1 MTSLEPRRPPG
12 LDGLAGPSSRSVL
25 PAWKREILER
35 KRAKLA
41 SLGAGPRGL
50 AEGADAGTGDEAA
63 AGTPAG
69 TPAGVGGDCPGEP
82 VPAAERLVLADS
94 LGPLRENPFMRLET
108 ERKRLRR
115 GRGGALGARPST
127 GRPVQQLLELYSRVP
142 GIRTIRADNILIIES
157 EPGFLPG
164 QGPYEVNAVGP
175 RSGSDPLQQLL
186 ARRGCPVAEIRA
198 AEVVIYETPR
208 AAAEAAAQPGRVSR
222 LLEKF
227 DPPLASGEPRSRAPS
242 PPRRRGS
249 PEWSRPL
256 VPKPPAVEQRNSAAS
271 PSLPSPVPCT
281 PSVGERA
288 AWFQREQASA
298 AAPFRHS
305 DFLEKTGSNSFTV
318 HPRGMARGGR
328 TVPNGPVIEATPEPH
343 LGPANGL
350 PAGCGPVPSSSNTTK
365 GTEQWKPNA
374 EEEAPILHPSP
385 GPCLT
390 GSANGGPSATPAATS
405 TFPKHSP
412 ASATPSQRRWVSAAT
427 STNDSFEIKPAP
439 KPDMENIPDEDIQAK
454 ALANLRMNSKNSF
467 VFIPKP
473 RVEVLGSRA
482 GHPVGNK
489 AFEQPK
495 GKASVSSLVGHLTH
509 VPLENGGQH
518 PQEIVPAYRNHLG
531 SEALWTTEER
541 DPEKQIATTLSEG
554 NHKWQ
559 GEVPK
564 LPSIEKAFKQEPC
577 ADFEISDTSHST
589 SITQIH
595 EEPSKAG
602 LPVTYIDEVDSDDE
616 SYQEAKPAFR
626 FTDAPNYR
634 PHPSLSSSKSEVHY
648 LNNNTFKVVP
658 NRKPAVPEVSFSLPN
673 GELYTEEEEEE
684 DQWKGK
690 TLEDPE
696 SSHENVGMLFKKR
709 YPTVNE
715 IEVIGGYLSLKKSC
729 LTKIRSSRKKMKI
742 SFNEKSLH
750 TTFEYPS
757 ESSLVQEEEAEEEE
771 EGASGS
777 EGDEEE
783 KTFAVFL
790 PRATFVNNTVMESAT
805 RPPESSTGL
814 SSYTPK
820 HSVEFSKWQEQKYDA
835 GPSEAGA
842 SSQKEVMLTPA
853 SKNDL
858 SDFRSEPA
866 LYF

>member
-12 LDGLAGPSSRSVL
+12 LDGLAGSGSRSVL

-50 AEGADAGTGDEAA
+50 AGGADAGVGVEAA
-63 AGTPAG
+63 AGITAG
-69 TPAGVGGDCPGEP
+69 AGGECPGEQA
-82 VPAAERLVLADS
+82 PAAERLVLADS

-108 ERKRLRR
+108 ERKRQRR
-115 GRGGALGARPST
+115 GRGAAPGARSST

-164 QGPYEVNAVGP
+164 QRPYEVSPAGP
-175 RSGSDPLQQLL
+175 SPNSDPVQQLL
-186 ARRGCPVAEIRA
+186 ARRGCSVAEIRA

-227 DPPLASGEPRSRAPS
+227 DSQLASGESRSRALS

-249 PEWSRPL
+249 PERSRPL
-256 VPKPPAVEQRNSAAS
+256 VPKPSAAEQRSSATS
-271 PSLPSPVPCT
+271 PSPPSPGPST

-298 AAPFRHS
+298 AAPSRLS
-305 DFLEKTGSNSFTV
+305 DFLQKTGSNSFTV
-318 HPRGMARGGR
+318 HPRGLARGGR
-328 TVPNGPVIEATPEPH
+328 TVPNGPAIEATPEPH

-350 PAGCGPVPSSSNTTK
+350 PAVGGPVPSSSSTSK
-365 GTEQWKPNA
+365 GTDNRQPNA
-374 EEEAPILHPSP
+374 EEEAPILNPSP
-385 GPCLT
+385 GPCPT
-390 GSANGGPSATPAATS
+390 GSANGGPSATPAAPS
-405 TFPKHSP
+405 TFPKHSL
-412 ASATPSQRRWVSAAT
+412 ASATPSQRRWVFAAT
-427 STNDSFEIKPAP
+427 STNDSFEIRPAP
-439 KPDMENIPDEDIQAK
+439 KPDMETISDEDVQAK

-482 GHPVGNK
+482 GHPVGSK

-495 GKASVSSLVGHLTH
+495 GKSSVSSQSGHLTH
-509 VPLENGGQH
+509 IPLENGSQH
-518 PQEIVPAYRNHLG
+518 PQEVVPAYRKHLG
-531 SEALWTTEER
+531 GEALQAAEEGDPQKKIATALSEA
-541 DPEKQIATTLSEG
+541 

-559 GEVPK
+559 GEVLTPPTIER
-564 LPSIEKAFKQEPC
+564 PSKQEPC
-577 ADFEISDTSHST
+577 GGFEISDTSLS
-589 SITQIH
+589 SSVTQIP
-595 EEPSKAG
+595 EEPSRPA

-616 SYQEAKPAFR
+616 SYHEAKPVFR
-626 FTDAPNYR
+626 LPDAPHYR
-634 PHPSLSSSKSEVHY
+634 PHPSLPNSKSEVHY
-648 LNNNTFKVVP
+648 RSNNTFTVVP
-658 NRKPAVPEVSFSLPN
+658 NRKPATPGVSLSPPN
-673 GELYTEEEEEE
+673 GELYAEEEEEE

-696 SSHENVGMLFKKR
+696 ASHENVGMLLKKR
-709 YPTVNE
+709 YPTVHE

-729 LTKIRSSRKKMKI
+729 LTKIGSSRKKMKI
-742 SFNEKSLH
+742 SFNEKSLQ

-771 EGASGS
+771 EEASGS

-783 KTFAVFL
+783 KPFAVFL
-790 PRATFVNNTVMESAT
+790 PRATFVNSTVMESAT
-805 RPPESSTGL
+805 RPPESGSGL
-814 SSYTPK
+814 SGYTPK

-835 GPSEAGA
+835 GPCEAGA
-842 SSQKEVMLTPA
+842 SPQKEVMLTPA

>member
-12 LDGLAGPSSRSVL
+12 LDGLAGSGSRSVL

-50 AEGADAGTGDEAA
+50 AGGADAGAGVETV
-63 AGTPAG
+63 AGTTAG
-69 TPAGVGGDCPGEP
+69 AGVECAGESA
-82 VPAAERLVLADS
+82 PAAERLVLADS

-108 ERKRLRR
+108 ERKRQRR
-115 GRGGALGARPST
+115 GHGTAPGARSST

-164 QGPYEVNAVGP
+164 QRPHEVSIVGP
-175 RSGSDPLQQLL
+175 SPSPDPVQQLL
-186 ARRGCPVAEIRA
+186 ARRGCSVAEIRA

-227 DPPLASGEPRSRAPS
+227 DPPLASGEPRARAPS

-249 PEWSRPL
+249 PERSRPL
-256 VPKPPAVEQRNSAAS
+256 VPKPSAVEQRSSATS
-271 PSLPSPVPCT
+271 PSLPSPGPRT

-288 AWFQREQASA
+288 AWFQREQALA
-298 AAPFRHS
+298 AAPSRLS
-305 DFLEKTGSNSFTV
+305 EFLQKTGSNSFTV
-318 HPRGMARGGR
+318 HPRGLARGGR
-328 TVPNGPVIEATPEPH
+328 TIPNGPAIEATPEPH

-350 PAGCGPVPSSSNTTK
+350 PAVGGPVPSSSSTSK
-365 GTEQWKPNA
+365 GTNNRKPNA
-374 EEEAPILHPSP
+374 EEEAPVLHPPP
-385 GPCLT
+385 GPCLM
-390 GSANGGPSATPAATS
+390 GSANGGPSATPAAPS
-405 TFPKHSP
+405 TFPKHSL
-412 ASATPSQRRWVSAAT
+412 ASATPSQRRWVFAAT
-427 STNDSFEIKPAP
+427 STNDSFEIRPAP
-439 KPDMENIPDEDIQAK
+439 KPDIETISDEDIQAK

-473 RVEVLGSRA
+473 RVEVLGSRP
-482 GHPVGNK
+482 GHPVGSK

-495 GKASVSSLVGHLTH
+495 GKASVSSQAGHLTH
-509 VPLENGGQH
+509 IPLENGGQH
-518 PQEIVPAYRNHLG
+518 PQEVVSAYRNNLG
-531 SEALWTTEER
+531 GEALQASEEG
-541 DPEKQIATTLSEG
+541 DPQKQKATALSEG
-554 NHKWQ
+554 NRKWQ
-559 GEVPK
+559 GEV
-564 LPSIEKAFKQEPC
+564 LTPSKQEPC
-577 ADFEISDTSHST
+577 GGFEISDTSLS
-589 SITQIH
+589 SSVTQIP
-595 EEPSKAG
+595 EEPSGPG

-616 SYQEAKPAFR
+616 SYQKAKTVLR
-626 FTDAPNYR
+626 FPDAPHYR
-634 PHPSLSSSKSEVHY
+634 PHPSLPNSKSEVHY
-648 LNNNTFKVVP
+648 LSNNTFTVVP
-658 NRKPAVPEVSFSLPN
+658 NRKPATPEVSLSPPN
-673 GELYTEEEEEE
+673 GELYSEEEEEE

-696 SSHENVGMLFKKR
+696 ITHENVGMLLKKR
-709 YPTVNE
+709 YPTVHE

-729 LTKIRSSRKKMKI
+729 LTKIGSSRKKMKI
-742 SFNEKSLH
+742 SFNEKSLQ

-771 EGASGS
+771 EEGASGS

-783 KTFAVFL
+783 KPFAVFL
-790 PRATFVNNTVMESAT
+790 PRATFVNSTVMESTT
-805 RPPESSTGL
+805 RPPESGSGL

-835 GPSEAGA
+835 GPYETGA
-842 SSQKEVMLTPA
+842 SPQKEVMLTPA
-853 SKNDL
+853 SKHDL

>member
-1 MTSLEPRRPPG
+1 MTSFEPRRPPG
-12 LDGLAGPSSRSVL
+12 LDGLAASGSRSVL

-41 SLGAGPRGL
+41 GLGAGPRGL
-50 AEGADAGTGDEAA
+50 AGAPDAGAGVEAA
-63 AGTPAG
+63 AGTAAG
-69 TPAGVGGDCPGEP
+69 AGGECPGEP
-82 VPAAERLVLADS
+82 PPAAERLVLADS
-94 LGPLRENPFMRLET
+94 LGPLRENPFIRLET
-108 ERKRLRR
+108 ERKRQRR
-115 GRGGALGARPST
+115 GRDAAPGARSST

-164 QGPYEVNAVGP
+164 QRPYEVSTAGP
-175 RSGSDPLQQLL
+175 SPGPDPVQQLL
-186 ARRGCPVAEIRA
+186 ARRGCSVAEIRA

-227 DPPLASGEPRSRAPS
+227 DPPLASGEHRSRAPS

-249 PEWSRPL
+249 PERSRPL
-256 VPKPPAVEQRNSAAS
+256 VPKPSAVEQRSSVTS
-271 PSLPSPVPCT
+271 PSLPSPGPRT

-288 AWFQREQASA
+288 AWFQREQESA
-298 AAPFRHS
+298 AAPSRLS
-305 DFLEKTGSNSFTV
+305 DFLQKTGSNSFTV
-318 HPRGMARGGR
+318 HPRGLTRGGR
-328 TVPNGPVIEATPEPH
+328 TVPNGPAMEPH

-350 PAGCGPVPSSSNTTK
+350 PAVDGPVSASSSTSK
-365 GTEQWKPNA
+365 GTDNRKPNA

-385 GPCLT
+385 GPCPM
-390 GSANGGPSATPAATS
+390 GSANGKPSATPGAPS
-405 TFPKHSP
+405 KFPKHSL
-412 ASATPSQRRWVSAAT
+412 ASATPSQQRWVFAAT
-427 STNDSFEIKPAP
+427 STNDSFEIRPAP
-439 KPDMENIPDEDIQAK
+439 KPDMETIPDENVQAK

-467 VFIPKP
+467 AVIPKP

-482 GHPVGNK
+482 GHPVGSK

-495 GKASVSSLVGHLTH
+495 GKASVSSQSGHLTH
-509 VPLENGGQH
+509 IPLENGGQH
-518 PQEIVPAYRNHLG
+518 PQEVVPAYRNHLG
-531 SEALWTTEER
+531 GEALQAAEEG
-541 DPEKQIATTLSEG
+541 DPQKQIATALSEV
-554 NHKWQ
+554 NHKWP
-559 GEVPK
+559 GKV
-564 LPSIEKAFKQEPC
+564 LTTPSIERPSKQEPC
-577 ADFEISDTSHST
+577 GGFEISDTSLS
-589 SITQIH
+589 SSVTQIP
-595 EEPSKAG
+595 EDMDRPG
-602 LPVTYIDEVDSDDE
+602 LPVTYIDEVNSDDE

-626 FTDAPNYR
+626 LPDAPHYR
-634 PHPSLSSSKSEVHY
+634 PHPSLPNSKSEVHY
-648 LNNNTFKVVP
+648 LSNNTFTVVP
-658 NRKPAVPEVSFSLPN
+658 NRKPAAPEGSFSPPN

-690 TLEDPE
+690 ALEDPE
-696 SSHENVGMLFKKR
+696 ASNENVGMLLKKR
-709 YPTVNE
+709 YPTVHE

-729 LTKIRSSRKKMKI
+729 LTKTGSSRKKMKI
-742 SFNEKSLH
+742 SFNEKSLQ

-757 ESSLVQEEEAEEEE
+757 ESSLVQEEAEEEE

-783 KTFAVFL
+783 KPFAVFL
-790 PRATFVNNTVMESAT
+790 PRATFVNSTVMESTT
-805 RPPESSTGL
+805 RPPESGSGL

-835 GPSEAGA
+835 GPCEAGA
-842 SSQKEVMLTPA
+842 SPQKEVMLTPA

>member
-1 MTSLEPRRPPG
+1 MTSLESRRPPG
-12 LDGLAGPSSRSVL
+12 LDGLAGSGSRSVL

-41 SLGAGPRGL
+41 SLAAGPRSL
-50 AEGADAGTGDEAA
+50 AGGDDGGAGVEAA
-63 AGTPAG
+63 AGTVAG
-69 TPAGVGGDCPGEP
+69 AGGECPGEP
-82 VPAAERLVLADS
+82 APAAERLVLADS

-115 GRGGALGARPST
+115 GRGAAPGARSST

-164 QGPYEVNAVGP
+164 QRPYEVSSPGP
-175 RSGSDPLQQLL
+175 RPGPDPLQQLL
-186 ARRGCPVAEIRA
+186 ARRGCSVAEIRA
-198 AEVVIYETPR
+198 TEVVIYETPR
-208 AAAEAAAQPGRVSR
+208 TAVEAAAQPGRVSR

-227 DPPLASGEPRSRAPS
+227 DSPLALGEPRPRAPS

-249 PEWSRPL
+249 PERSRPL
-256 VPKPPAVEQRNSAAS
+256 VPKPSAVEQRSSATS
-271 PSLPSPVPCT
+271 PSLPSSGPRT

-288 AWFQREQASA
+288 AWFQASA
-298 AAPFRHS
+298 AAPSRLS
-305 DFLEKTGSNSFTV
+305 DFLQKTGSNSFTV
-318 HPRGMARGGR
+318 HPRGLARGGR
-328 TVPNGPVIEATPEPH
+328 TVVPNGPVIEATPEPR

-350 PAGCGPVPSSSNTTK
+350 PTVGGPVPSSSSTSKSINIR
-365 GTEQWKPNA
+365 KPNA
-374 EEEAPILHPSP
+374 EEEAPILHLSP
-385 GPCLT
+385 GPCPM
-390 GSANGGPSATPAATS
+390 GSANGGPSATPAASS
-405 TFPKHSP
+405 TFPKHSL
-412 ASATPSQRRWVSAAT
+412 ASATPNQRRWVSAAT
-427 STNDSFEIKPAP
+427 SSNDSFEIKPAP
-439 KPDMENIPDEDIQAK
+439 KPDIETIPDEDVQAK

-467 VFIPKP
+467 IFIPKP
-473 RVEVLGSRA
+473 RVEMLDSGT
-482 GHPVGNK
+482 GHPVGSK

-495 GKASVSSLVGHLTH
+495 GKVSVSSQSGHLTH
-509 VPLENGGQH
+509 IPLENGSQH
-518 PQEIVPAYRNHLG
+518 PPEVVPPYGNYLG
-531 SEALWTTEER
+531 VEALQAAEEG
-541 DPEKQIATTLSEG
+541 DLQKQTATVLSEV

-559 GEVPK
+559 REVVTSSSVER
-564 LPSIEKAFKQEPC
+564 PSKQEPC
-577 ADFEISDTSHST
+577 RGFEISDTSLSS
-589 SITQIH
+589 SITQIP
-595 EEPSKAG
+595 EEPSRPG
-602 LPVTYIDEVDSDDE
+602 LPVTFIDEVDSDDE

-626 FTDAPNYR
+626 FSDAPHYR
-634 PHPSLSSSKSEVHY
+634 PHPSLPNSKSEVHY
-648 LNNNTFKVVP
+648 LSNNTFTVVP
-658 NRKPAVPEVSFSLPN
+658 NRKPAAPEARFSPPN

-696 SSHENVGMLFKKR
+696 ASRENVGLLLKKR
-709 YPTVNE
+709 YPTVDE

-729 LTKIRSSRKKMKI
+729 LTKMGSSRKKMKI

-771 EGASGS
+771 EEGASGS

-783 KTFAVFL
+783 KPFAVFL
-790 PRATFVNNTVMESAT
+790 PRATFVNSTVMESAT
-805 RPPESSTGL
+805 RPPESSSGL

-835 GPSEAGA
+835 GPLESGA
-842 SSQKEVMLTPA
+842 SPQKEVMLTPA